1 MTNKIV
7 DDQPSTSSNV
17 STFGSIDLTKQSDIE
32 ILCDP
37 LQNSFKTFL
46 YKKPISQVK
55 KLEKQLHAEMY
66 QLFWVEKIQSLQQ
79 KVKYYNICYCECK
92 IKS

>member
-1 MTNKIV
+1 M
-7 DDQPSTSSNV
+7 
-17 STFGSIDLTKQSDIE
+17 E
-32 ILCDP
+32 ILCDQ

-66 QLFWVEKIQSLQQ
+66 QLFWVQKIQSLEQ
-79 KVKYYNICYCECK
+79 KVKN
-92 IKS
+92 